1 MPSFDITSEFNEQE
15 VTNAID
21 QMNREIINRYDFKDT
36 NTSVSFSNETILLR
50 SSTEER
56 LQAADQ
62 VLREKFAKR
71 NVSIKFLSNFTD
83 EQLTALRN
91 WVSEL
96 SPDTLMVAGSV
107 DDSDQLGGHGHEIL
121 ISDGDGDNFIAVT
134 YGSQPS
140 DETDSYYL
148 YHTTEDLTSTDN
160 VYITGTYPTITAL
173 DPNYLFPAQIQLGWA
188 SSDNGQ
194 WGGAAY
200 WGFEEDYFAV
210 R

>member
-36 NTSVSFSNETILLR
+36 NTSVSFSNETISLR

-83 EQLTALRN
+83 EQTP
-91 WVSEL
+91 SE
-96 SPDTLMVAGSV
+96 SKREYTLKSGL
-107 DDSDQLGGHGHEIL
+107 DKEISKIIVKDL
-121 ISDGDGDNFIAVT
+121 KEFSKKIQTSI
-134 YGSQPS
+134 Q
-140 DETDSYYL
+140 DES
-148 YHTTEDLTSTDN
+148 
-160 VYITGTYPTITAL
+160 IR
-173 DPNYLFPAQIQLGWA
+173 A
-188 SSDNGQ
+188 SSKKRDELQDAISFLKKKNYKVFLNYGN
-194 WGGAAY
+194 
-200 WGFEEDYFAV
+200 FRD
-210 R
+210 